1 MSEHDHL
8 AELNLAPMEYRVVC
22 AAYGQLDHRMHHWPK
37 RDLAKAE
44 QAVIDADHHNE
55 QLAERP
61 TMSPT
66 AKRWYAGES
75 PYRVQFRSVSA
86 WADVD

>member
-1 MSEHDHL
+1 MSE
-8 AELNLAPMEYRVVC
+8 PVEYRVVC
-22 AAYGQLDHRMHHWPK
+22 AHFGQRDHRQHSWPK

-44 QAVIDADHHNE
+44 QAVIDLDHHNE

-75 PYRVQFRSVSA
+75 PYRVQVRTVTPWEDWLS
-86 WADVD
+86 DE